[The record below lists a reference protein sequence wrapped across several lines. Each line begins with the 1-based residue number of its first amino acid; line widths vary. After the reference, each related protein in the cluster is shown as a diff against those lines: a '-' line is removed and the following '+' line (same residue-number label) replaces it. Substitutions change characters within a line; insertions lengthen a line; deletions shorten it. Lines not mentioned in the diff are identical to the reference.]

1 MFGKDTLKT
10 PKQKPSNDI
19 GFQIKEIEN
28 KILEL
33 QKKREQNNATSDK
46 RLEFLKPKPG
56 VAEKGAAKRMQNA
69 TKKLHSENNSI
80 IKQIAALEK
89 KKQKLLDKKK
99 LRDAE
104 AIYAKEYGGIEM
116 ENIYT
121 NEDIDKRRL
130 KLYEALHEGVIT
142 ESQFNTLNDELADA
156 IDLYNESID
165 QAEIEEDSVV
175 ESVEDPTA
183 DTRLFLYESVRKGTL
198 SSDECAVMLENL

>member
-1 MFGKDTLKT
+1 MFGKDTGKT
-10 PKQKPSNDI
+10 PTRNPKDDL
-19 GFQIKEIEN
+19 GLQIREIDN

-33 QKKREQNNATSDK
+33 QKKRNQNNETSDK
-46 RLEFLKPKPG
+46 RLGFLKPKPG
-56 VAEKGAAKRMQNA
+56 VAEKGAAKRMRIA
-69 TKKLHSENNSI
+69 TKELHSENNSI

-99 LRDAE
+99 LRDAK

-142 ESQFNTLNDELADA
+142 ESQFDALSEELSDA

-165 QAEIEEDSVV
+165 QAELDEDYVEESAEDS
-175 ESVEDPTA
+175 TA
-183 DTRLFLYESVRKGTL
+183 NTRLFLYESVRQGTL
-198 SSDECAVMLENL
+198 SEEECAAMLENL